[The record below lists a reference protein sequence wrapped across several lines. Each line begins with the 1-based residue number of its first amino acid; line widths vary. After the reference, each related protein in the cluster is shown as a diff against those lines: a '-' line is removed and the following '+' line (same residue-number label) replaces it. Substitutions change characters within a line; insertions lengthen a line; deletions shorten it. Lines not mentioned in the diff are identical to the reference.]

1 MILKNPDIFVTICEH
16 SVVAAMKTSDINAGA
31 TRWLEKNDLKLPG
44 APDYN
49 SSERDDRKEPV
60 MKAVMKA
67 FLPVVALMF
76 VLNGCQAMTGE
87 TLGEHI
93 DDTTITTSVKTK
105 LAAEKG
111 ATLTRIQVDTDRGV
125 VQLSGVV
132 DSAAEKARAEQIAR
146 GVSGVKSVKNNLQTR

>member
-1 MILKNPDIFVTICEH
+1 
-16 SVVAAMKTSDINAGA
+16 
-31 TRWLEKNDLKLPG
+31 
-44 APDYN
+44 
-49 SSERDDRKEPV
+49 

-146 GVSGVKSVKNNLQTR
+146 GVNGVKSVKNNLQTR

>member
-1 MILKNPDIFVTICEH
+1 
-16 SVVAAMKTSDINAGA
+16 
-31 TRWLEKNDLKLPG
+31 
-44 APDYN
+44 
-49 SSERDDRKEPV
+49 
-60 MKAVMKA
+60 MKAMIKA

-132 DSAAEKARAEQIAR
+132 DSPAEKARAEQIAR
-146 GVSGVKSVKNNLQTR
+146 GVNGVKSVKNNLQTR